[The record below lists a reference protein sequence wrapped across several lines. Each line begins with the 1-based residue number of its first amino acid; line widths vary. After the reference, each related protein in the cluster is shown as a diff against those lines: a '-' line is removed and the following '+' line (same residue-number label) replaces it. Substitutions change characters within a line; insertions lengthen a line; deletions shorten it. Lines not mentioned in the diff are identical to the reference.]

1 MTTKTL
7 PARDA
12 STSTRPAKHL
22 ATRLATTCEP
32 VASRFGLPSGMRPTV
47 ARLPVPGVRGGAYF
61 AVSAQTTTII
71 GHRLGGNADE
81 AIAAI
86 NRALVGAR

>member
-1 MTTKTL
+1 M
-7 PARDA
+7 
-12 STSTRPAKHL
+12 TRPAQHL

-71 GHRLGGNADE
+71 GHRLGDTADE

-86 NRALVGAR
+86 DRALVGAR